1 MNKTLHKKLTGK
13 HYYEHTQT
21 LMYSKGDE
29 LLAGFSHEMYA
40 LREDTKD
47 LMQPRQEAI
56 TNLLKMART
65 I

>member
-21 LMYSKGDE
+21 LLFTDSEDM
-29 LLAGFSHEMYA
+29 LAGFSQELYA
-40 LREDTKD
+40 LREDAKD

-56 TNLLKMART
+56 TNLMRMART